1 MMFLPACGYAGR
13 TFLAKNFKYWGNIFM
28 PRYTPSE
35 LITFCENL
43 LMNIGMSNENSS
55 IVADSLI
62 KANLEGV
69 DSHGISR
76 LPIYIKRFLDKRI
89 NIAPQLDF
97 DQKSLSVL
105 VVDGD
110 NGLGH
115 IVSNKAIKK
124 GIEMAKSSGVAAI
137 AVKNSNHFGTA
148 SYFCQLACDHNLAC
162 IVFTNSPPGI
172 APWGGKGAFFGTNPI
187 AFGFPTG
194 NDVPVIIDL
203 STSIVARG
211 KIILAEKQGT
221 SIPDGWAIDE
231 NGYPTTDPGEALKGS
246 VLPMGGAKGAA
257 LAMAVEILTGIL
269 SGASFGPHV
278 KNIYNEKEKGNANVG
293 HFFMLLD
300 IEKFMDINRFF
311 HSINHLIQEMK
322 LIPTRP
328 GIEDIRYP
336 GERRKS
342 SSDEGR
348 RNGINL
354 SGNVEEELYLLGEL
368 YGVPFPKSIEKSV
381 TL

>member
-1 MMFLPACGYAGR
+1 
-13 TFLAKNFKYWGNIFM
+13 M
-28 PRYTPSE
+28 PRYKAEE
-35 LITFCENL
+35 LVTFCSDL
-43 LMNIGMSNENSS
+43 LTKIGMSSENSA

-89 NIAPQLDF
+89 NLEPQIDF
-97 DQKSLSVL
+97 DQKSHSVL

-115 IVSNKAIKK
+115 VVSYKALKK
-124 GIEMAKSSGVAAI
+124 GFDMAKNSGISAI

-148 SYFCQLACDHNLAC
+148 SYFCQLACNENLAC
-162 IVFTNSPPGI
+162 IAFTNSPPGI
-172 APWGGKGAFFGTNPI
+172 APWGGKSAFFGTNPI

-211 KIILAEKQGT
+211 KIIFAEKQGT
-221 SIPDGWAIDE
+221 RIPEGWAIDE
-231 NGYPTTDPGEALKGS
+231 NGYPTTDPGEALRGS

-257 LAMAVEILTGIL
+257 LAMAVEILTGVL
-269 SGASFGPHV
+269 SGAAFGPNV
-278 KNIYNEKEKGNANVG
+278 KNIYNEKEEGKANVG
-293 HFFMLLD
+293 HFFIIID
-300 IEKFMDINRFF
+300 IEKFMDLNSFF
-311 HSINHLIQEMK
+311 HSINDLITEMK
-322 LIPTRP
+322 LVPSRP
-328 GIEDIRYP
+328 EIEDIRYP

-342 SSDEGR
+342 ATDQGR
-348 RNGINL
+348 INGIEL
-354 SGNVEEELYLLGEL
+354 SGNVEKELSMLGET
-368 YGVPFPKSIEKSV
+368 YNVFFPSCIEKSAA
-381 TL
+381 L